1 VHACHVSYLSTE
13 LAGCLVGPRIS
24 CAARKLARTPR
35 VTKKKR
41 HEATII
47 VAMACMTIMVE
58 DKGVLMRKLRFREF
72 GVLRCKG
79 STYELHLR

>member
-1 VHACHVSYLSTE
+1 VSYLSTG
-13 LAGCLVGPRIS
+13 LAGYLVGPGIS
-24 CAARKLARTPR
+24 CGARKLARTPQ
-35 VTKKKR
+35 VKKKKKG
-41 HEATII
+41 HESTII

-58 DKGVLMRKLRFREF
+58 DKRVLMRKLRFREF

>member
-1 VHACHVSYLSTE
+1 VV
-13 LAGCLVGPRIS
+13 RIS
-24 CAARKLARTPR
+24 WPGHPR
-35 VTKKKR
+35 LKKKKKG

-58 DKGVLMRKLRFREF
+58 DKRVLMRKLRFREF

>member
-1 VHACHVSYLSTE
+1 VSYLSTG
-13 LAGCLVGPRIS
+13 LAGYLVGPEIS
-24 CAARKLARTPR
+24 CGARKLARTPQ
-35 VTKKKR
+35 VKKKKKG
-41 HEATII
+41 HESTII

-58 DKGVLMRKLRFREF
+58 DKRVLMRKLRFREF